1 MGDFTVMQTK
11 HFLFV
16 LLSALCIVT
25 VWAQPFDSDIRQT
38 ADYKQGATWVPV
50 LMRDNA
56 GSYRTN
62 LNLRGTWL
70 TNTNATSFRSA
81 IGAGDVS
88 EGGEPF
94 FESVE
99 AETLTANGLYDRDTQ
114 LVKID
119 MINGF
124 LEKSG
129 RSLLEWG
136 GSTNHLQINVPF
148 SFLVSTNNWIKT
160 NAPTDTTNVNR
171 WIEVKVGTNSYRIG
185 LYQ

>member
-16 LLSALCIVT
+16 LLSALCLVT

-70 TNTNATSFRSA
+70 TNTNAISFRNA
-81 IGAGDVS
+81 IGAGDVF

-94 FESVE
+94 FESVV
-99 AETLTANGLYDRDTQ
+99 AGTLNTDNLYDRAPG
-114 LVKID
+114 LVQ
-119 MINGF
+119 INLSDGY
-124 LEKSG
+124 LAKSG

-136 GSTNHLQINVPF
+136 GSTDHLQINVPF

-160 NAPTDTTNVNR
+160 NTPTDTTNVNR